1 MALRESLESIL
12 ALTVT
17 ATKLLVSPLTQNTWQ
32 KQLGN
37 GVFILLVVSR
47 VYRGVEGTVTGA
59 GQMHIIYGLT
69 KGRHQLETKC
79 SNM

>member
-1 MALRESLESIL
+1 ME
-12 ALTVT
+12 
-17 ATKLLVSPLTQNTWQ
+17 
-32 KQLGN
+32 
-37 GVFILLVVSR
+37 VFILLVVSP
-47 VYRGVEGTVTGA
+47 VYRGVEGTETGA